1 MNFSL
6 PGLLYSSIAAIRSS
20 CAVLP
25 SILQYSA
32 KMVNGCEAVSDTI
45 RTVATEQAVV
55 LQNIKHAAHLR
66 ENENARA
73 LLVRI
78 LEQFVQYH
86 HLPRILN
93 KVLIRRV
100 WRSRFL

>member
-1 MNFSL
+1 MER
-6 PGLLYSSIAAIRSS
+6 I
-20 CAVLP
+20 
-25 SILQYSA
+25 
-32 KMVNGCEAVSDTI
+32 NGCELLSDTI

-66 ENENARA
+66 EYENARA
-73 LLVRI
+73 LFLHV
-78 LEQFVQYH
+78 LEQLIQYH
-86 HLPRILN
+86 HLSRILN

>member
-1 MNFSL
+1 
-6 PGLLYSSIAAIRSS
+6 
-20 CAVLP
+20 
-25 SILQYSA
+25 
-32 KMVNGCEAVSDTI
+32 MVNGCEAVSDTI